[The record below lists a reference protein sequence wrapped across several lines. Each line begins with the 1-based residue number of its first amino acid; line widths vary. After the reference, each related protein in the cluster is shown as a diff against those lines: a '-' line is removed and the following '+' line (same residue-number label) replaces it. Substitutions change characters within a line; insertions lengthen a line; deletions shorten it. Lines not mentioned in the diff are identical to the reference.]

1 MLRRASWRLSASS
14 ATVVVMS
21 DPADVLMLSA
31 AVRFCPDCLRQSLFV
46 PVEECDG
53 DRCEFCCT
61 SCGAAIMIDPIFVE
75 TVPSVR
81 VA

>member
-1 MLRRASWRLSASS
+1 
-14 ATVVVMS
+14 MS

-31 AVRFCPDCLRQSLFV
+31 VARFCPDCRHQSLFV
-46 PVEECDG
+46 PVDDCDG

-61 SCGAAIMIDPIFVE
+61 SCGAAIMIDPAFVE
-75 TVPSVR
+75 AASVVR

>member
-1 MLRRASWRLSASS
+1 
-14 ATVVVMS
+14 MS

-31 AVRFCPDCLRQSLFV
+31 VARFCPDCGHQSLFV
-46 PVEECDG
+46 PVDDCDCDS

-61 SCGAAIMIDPIFVE
+61 SCGAAIMVDPAFVE
-75 TVPSVR
+75 AIPIGR